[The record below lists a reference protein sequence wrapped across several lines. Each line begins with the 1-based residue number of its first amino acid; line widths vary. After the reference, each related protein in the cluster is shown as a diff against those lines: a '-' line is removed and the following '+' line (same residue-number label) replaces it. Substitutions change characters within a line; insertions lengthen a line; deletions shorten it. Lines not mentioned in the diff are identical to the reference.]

1 MTGQHKAMKEEEKT
15 KTQKKT
21 QKKNTKNQKKTHK
34 NLKHLPQQAHLYA
47 HVINFDLQNLNLN
60 ITTCGH
66 ELGLAEHEAKQHN
79 LWP

>member
-1 MTGQHKAMKEEEKT
+1 MTGQYKAMRKT
-15 KTQKKT
+15 KTKKKT
-21 QKKNTKNQKKTHK
+21 KKLTK

-66 ELGLAEHEAKQHN
+66 VLGLAEHEPKRHN

>member
-1 MTGQHKAMKEEEKT
+1 MKLKKKHRTSTHTKKLTTHRKEK
-15 KTQKKT
+15 
-21 QKKNTKNQKKTHK
+21 
-34 NLKHLPQQAHLYA
+34 LKHLPQQAHLYA

-66 ELGLAEHEAKQHN
+66 ELGLAEHEPKRHN

>member
-1 MTGQHKAMKEEEKT
+1 MTGQHKAMK
-15 KTQKKT
+15 
-21 QKKNTKNQKKTHK
+21 KKTHK
-34 NLKHLPQQAHLYA
+34 KAHTKKNSQKKLKHLPQQAHLYA

-66 ELGLAEHEAKQHN
+66 ELGLAEHEPKRHN

>member
-1 MTGQHKAMKEEEKT
+1 MKRG
-15 KTQKKT
+15 
-21 QKKNTKNQKKTHK
+21 KKTHKKNSPHAKK

-66 ELGLAEHEAKQHN
+66 ELGLAEHEPKQHN